1 MKIATFALP
10 RRASIALLLSLGV
23 AVGAAAQN
31 APTRVSARSLI
42 AIAANGIAVVQ
53 QAASADAR
61 LAGEPA
67 RIAPFWASL
76 QGANQA
82 LAEVGAG
89 LGGPG
94 RPPAADLFSRVAR
107 AGGRIAEL
115 SASWERIGIP
125 NAGVQAGL
133 ATLSTSW
140 AIFRGA
146 YGPEGVRHRQDR
158 QLSAEEAHRLEVVRR
173 IQEQL
178 ARQIERLE
186 AKARRA
192 HQTEEAR
199 RLAKFRIRT
208 QGSLL
213 AANDL
218 DSYLTALAALP
229 EIEGEWAAIKAA
241 APKAQ
246 RAAYAAVDPIVE
258 QIQTEGEIG
267 SVKVLD
273 LDQGKAWNFLEQ
285 TTELPESLAASAA
298 VVESAA
304 AGDEGSA
311 EADETTAAT
320 EPEISAEESETPCAD
335 DDEECLAAA
344 EAAAA
349 SESEGGAAVAIP
361 AASPAPPAPNA
372 AKDAGSAAPAATPTP
387 APFPGICGDSSADG
401 CVAAPETPEAAPAS
415 RSTPAPPPGEPGI

>member
-1 MKIATFALP
+1 MIHLRLP
-10 RRASIALLLSLGV
+10 HRASLALLLSIGIV
-23 AVGAAAQN
+23 SGAAAQN
-31 APTRVSARSLI
+31 APRASARSLI
-42 AIAANGIAVVQ
+42 AIAGNALIIVQ
-53 QAASADAR
+53 QTASADAR
-61 LAGEPA
+61 LAAEPG

-94 RPPAADLFSRVAR
+94 RPPAGDLFSRVAR

-115 SASWERIGIP
+115 SAAWERVGIP
-125 NAGVQAGL
+125 NAGIQAGL

-140 AIFRGA
+140 AIFRGT

-173 IQEQL
+173 FQEQL

-192 HQTEEAR
+192 HQLEEAR
-199 RLAKFRIRT
+199 RLAQFRART
-208 QGSLL
+208 QASLL

-218 DSYLTALAALP
+218 DAYLTALAALP

-258 QIQTEGEIG
+258 QIQTEAETG
-267 SVKVLD
+267 SVRVLD
-273 LDQGKAWNFLEQ
+273 LDQGKAWSFLEQ

-298 VVESAA
+298 AFES
-304 AGDEGSA
+304 EP
-311 EADETTAAT
+311 EADEEEENAEAAEAT
-320 EPEISAEESETPCAD
+320 EATDPETGVDDGEIPCAD
-335 DDEECLAAA
+335 NDAECLAAA
-344 EAAAA
+344 AESHDPQGEDPAKAAAPV
-349 SESEGGAAVAIP
+349 AVP
-361 AASPAPPAPNA
+361 
-372 AKDAGSAAPAATPTP
+372 
-387 APFPGICGDSSADG
+387 PFPGGCGDSAAEG
-401 CVAAPETPEAAPAS
+401 CVAAPEAPVPQVS
-415 RSTPAPPPGEPGI
+415 SSPPT

>member
-1 MKIATFALP
+1 MKIATSVLP
-10 RRASIALLLSLGV
+10 RRASIALLLLLGI
-23 AVGAAAQN
+23 AFGATAQN
-31 APTRVSARSLI
+31 APPRVSARSLVSI
-42 AIAANGIAVVQ
+42 AGNALIAVQ

-61 LAGEPA
+61 LGANPQ

-76 QGANQA
+76 QGANQT

-94 RPPAADLFSRVAR
+94 RPPADDLFTRVAR

-115 SASWERIGIP
+115 SAAWERIGIP

-133 ATLSTSW
+133 ATLRTSW
-140 AIFRGA
+140 ALFRGT

-158 QLSAEEAHRLEVVRR
+158 PLSADEAHRLDVVRR
-173 IQEQL
+173 AQEQL
-178 ARQIERLE
+178 ARQLERLE

-192 HQTEEAR
+192 HQVEEAR
-199 RLAKFRIRT
+199 RLAKFRARA
-208 QGSLL
+208 QSSLL
-213 AANDL
+213 GANDL
-218 DSYLTALAALP
+218 DAYLNALAALP

-258 QIQTEGEIG
+258 EIQTEAEIG

-285 TTELPESLAASAA
+285 STELPESLAAAA
-298 VVESAA
+298 SELESPDA
-304 AGDEGSA
+304 DEEDA
-311 EADETTAAT
+311 EAETEAADSETTAD
-320 EPEISAEESETPCAD
+320 ESEIPCAD
-335 DDEECLAAA
+335 DDEECLAAE

-349 SESEGGAAVAIP
+349 ATVSAEGEGEGGATPTTATTT
-361 AASPAPPAPNA
+361 
-372 AKDAGSAAPAATPTP
+372 AGGTTPEAAP
-387 APFPGICGDSSADG
+387 PFPGTCGDSSADG
-401 CVAAPETPEAAPAS
+401 CVAAPEVPVPQASPAA
-415 RSTPAPPPGEPGI
+415 APPPKRNPGT

>member
-1 MKIATFALP
+1 MIHPRLL
-10 RRASIALLLSLGV
+10 RRASLALLLILGI
-23 AVGAAAQN
+23 ASGAAAQN
-31 APTRVSARSLI
+31 APPRASARSLI
-42 AIAANGIAVVQ
+42 AIAGNALVIVQ
-53 QAASADAR
+53 QTASADAR
-61 LAGEPA
+61 LAAEPA

-94 RPPAADLFSRVAR
+94 RPPAGDLFSRVAR

-115 SASWERIGIP
+115 GAAWERIGIP

-140 AIFRGA
+140 AIFRGT

-173 IQEQL
+173 FQEQL

-192 HQTEEAR
+192 HQLEEAR
-199 RLAKFRIRT
+199 RLAQFRART
-208 QGSLL
+208 QASLL

-218 DSYLTALAALP
+218 DAYLTALAALP

-246 RAAYAAVDPIVE
+246 RAAYAEVDPIVE
-258 QIQTEGEIG
+258 QIQTEAETG
-267 SVKVLD
+267 SVRVLD
-273 LDQGKAWNFLEQ
+273 LDQGKAWSFLEQ
-285 TTELPESLAASAA
+285 TTELPESLATELSKFEGIDGEAEPDADTAESDDSAS
-298 VVESAA
+298 E
-304 AGDEGSA
+304 AGEEGDLKTECA
-311 EADETTAAT
+311 E
-320 EPEISAEESETPCAD
+320 D
-335 DDEECLAAA
+335 DQECLAAA
-344 EAAAA
+344 EEATAEGA
-349 SESEGGAAVAIP
+349 SAAVEP
-361 AASPAPPAPNA
+361 QE
-372 AKDAGSAAPAATPTP
+372 GSEAVAAPQAAP
-387 APFPGICGDSSADG
+387 PFPGTCGGSSADG
-401 CVAAPETPEAAPAS
+401 CVAAPEVPEAAPAP
-415 RSTPAPPPGEPGI
+415 RSTPAPPPGKLGT